1 MFLVVLV
8 VGLIFATINFL
19 PNFLL
24 SRSPEGVKIGKI
36 KTNLVSTV
44 KLEEIK
50 LWNVHHQNKKV
61 AEAEELQVD
70 FDLLKIIRRKSIV
83 SSIKT
88 INVSGGTLKVERD
101 KDGRWNFEDLLPPEK
116 KWRRKIDF
124 EGEIVI
130 KKCQI
135 IFQDNFRQVPPFL
148 EHFRE
153 VEGKIDF
160 SFPPLILFKII
171 DKDKRVISGH
181 YCVIRKDLKVNI
193 NLKSQPLAKL
203 QKYLYKQ
210 DILQVK
216 AGEVD
221 LNLNLGI
228 SNSKFYLFGDASV
241 ARGEIVVSD
250 IKVPLRNVFTKVQF
264 TDKDILFKN
273 INFTLGKGE
282 VRASGIVQLSSSPKM
297 YFKGVA
303 QNVSTQLFG
312 KYAAGISSTVFSQFI
327 VSGDISHPEIV
338 GEIVAPEISW
348 GEFSMS
354 SVYSRIKYSEG
365 ELLLSDFKGETI
377 SGEVE
382 GDGVFNIPEN
392 RAMLDIK
399 IEGINF
405 GTLKIPLSGDT
416 GKSVSL
422 SEAYIIAHLNDV
434 SYNDIK
440 FTDGMIVAEYKQNNL
455 QIKAGVLKNKEAEVY
470 LSGEFSPED
479 MHLIVEGNKIEIG
492 DFPYLYPSGEYKGLL
507 SFSGEVSGMVSSP
520 SFSGEVNL
528 QDASIKKQK
537 DDPAFNFD
545 KIQGD
550 ITISPHV
557 FKTEYLTVKKDEAS
571 FLAWGEIN
579 YGEKKEIDL
588 KIKGKDIDLGKL
600 RNFNQINPVRDLSLN
615 GVKTNLKVDVEVRG
629 TLDNIW
635 SKGSVEV
642 LSSEVLGNEVKGG
655 KINFIQTR
663 DNIELDDAYL
673 LLGDSIFNIKGGAN
687 IKNKILNIDFS
698 SSKFHLKDIKFLQ
711 EKYNYLQGELSCQGK
726 IEGEFSSPSL
736 SVLLD
741 GKNIFLDEGKIDEAQ
756 VNLSIR
762 EDFLSARGKVV
773 AGEGNI
779 TSDMNLHFKDK
790 DKYFLEIFS
799 NFEDIEAKNIFSL
812 LKIPSYEIN
821 TFVSG
826 RVIVGGNIERDDK
839 IKFESH
845 WGEIDIVAE
854 NTTISGNVIEKITL
868 QSLID
873 KDKLQIKKIEITE
886 KDGVIT
892 GEGVVNFHGEND
904 LHLEGSLVEVSW
916 LNIFL
921 PQADFISGK
930 VNFSARIKGSI
941 KEPEFLVNVEGNN
954 IMFLG
959 QTLDALRGNFNMQ
972 NSTLTLRNFFA
983 EKNNQRILVEATL
996 PFSWKEKKIPEGKE
1010 LSVDVFTY
1018 GANLVLLTEVIEEVN
1033 FASGEITVKVSLRGT
1048 KEKQLLSGSIV
1059 VEKGEVDF
1067 FFLQDTIKDISF
1079 VINLV
1084 DDKVV
1089 IEKMEGRIKGG
1100 TFKVVSEMKIRDFK
1114 IEDMTVTLSAKN
1126 LPLETPPDFY
1136 GVVSGDLTYE
1146 KKSASQRLRGEVLLA
1161 NASYTMKVPTEGR
1174 MLPESFISEIDYDLN
1189 LRLGENVWIRNNN
1202 LRAESKGTLRIFG
1215 KINEP
1220 VILGELTSARGTIS
1234 YFDSI
1239 FKIEKIQI
1247 FFPTLYSFEP
1257 RIIAAAK
1264 TQVKIVE
1271 DKIIYFIP
1279 VILKLQG
1286 DASYLQVDVEYDD
1299 REYFLKTGKQL
1310 TKKDIISYLAYKQR
1324 IDDAL
1329 RGDIVEVLQEGAR
1342 GFFEASLMTQ
1352 VISPMEVQIEKT
1364 LGLDDFSID
1373 YGREKDYKLHLGK
1386 YIQRDLYLTYARS
1399 FVKGGSEK
1407 FKIEHYFLRGMSL
1420 FYEREKMN
1428 NISFYKLGALVRY
1441 RI

>member
-8 VGLIFATINFL
+8 VGLIFAAINFL

-24 SRSPEGVKIGKI
+24 SQFPEGVKIGKI
-36 KTNLVSTV
+36 KTNLISKV

-70 FDLLKIIRRKSIV
+70 FDLLKIIRRKNII
-83 SSIKT
+83 SSVKT
-88 INVSGGTLKVERD
+88 INVSGGTLRIERD

-153 VEGKIDF
+153 IEGKIDF

-203 QKYLYKQ
+203 QKYLYEQ

-241 ARGEIVVSD
+241 VDGEIVVPD

-282 VRASGIVQLSSSPKM
+282 VRASGIVQFSSTPKM

-303 QNVSTQLFG
+303 QNVSTQLLG
-312 KYAAGISSTVFSQFI
+312 RHSAGISSTVFSQFI
-327 VSGDISHPEIV
+327 VSGDVSHPEII
-338 GEIVAPEISW
+338 GEIFTPEISRE
-348 GEFSMS
+348 GISMS
-354 SVYSRIKYSEG
+354 NIYSRIKYYDG
-365 ELLLSDFKGETI
+365 EILLSDFKGEMEGAEI
-377 SGEVE
+377 E
-382 GDGVFNIPEN
+382 GDGVFNIPKN

-399 IEGINF
+399 IDGMDF
-405 GTLKIPLSGDT
+405 GTINSTHPPLVKGGLKGVET
-416 GKSVSL
+416 
-422 SEAYIIAHLNDV
+422 YIIAHLKNI

-440 FTDGMIVAEYKQNNL
+440 FTEGMIVAEYKQNNL
-455 QIKAGVLKNKEAEVY
+455 QIKAGVLKNKEAAVY
-470 LSGEFSPED
+470 LSGKFSPED
-479 MHLIVEGNKIEIG
+479 MNLIVEGNKIEIG

-600 RNFNQINPVRDLSLN
+600 RNFNQI
-615 GVKTNLKVDVEVRG
+615 KTNLKVDVEVRG

-642 LSSEVLGNEVKGG
+642 ISSEVLGNEVKGG

-673 LLGDSIFNIKGGAN
+673 LLGDSFFNIKGGAN

-711 EKYNYLQGELSCQGK
+711 EKYNYLQGDVYCEGK

-756 VNLSIR
+756 VNLSAKK
-762 EDFLSARGKVV
+762 DFLSARGKIV
-773 AGEGNI
+773 AGEGKM

-845 WGEIDIVAE
+845 WGEIDIAAE
-854 NTTISGNVIEKITL
+854 NTTISGKNIEKITL
-868 QSLID
+868 QSGIE
-873 KDKLQIKKIEITE
+873 KDRLLIKKIEIIE
-886 KDGVIT
+886 KDGIIT
-892 GEGVVNFHGEND
+892 GEGVVNFRGEND
-904 LHLEGSLVEVSW
+904 LHLEGSEFEVSW
-916 LNIFL
+916 LNTFL
-921 PQADFISGK
+921 PRADFVLGK

-941 KEPEFLVNVEGNN
+941 KEPEFLVNIEGSN
-954 IMFLG
+954 ITFLG
-959 QTLDALRGNFNMQ
+959 QTLDTLQGNFNMQ
-972 NSTLTLRNFFA
+972 NNTLTLRNFFA
-983 EKNNQRILVEATL
+983 EKNNQRILVEAKL

-1010 LSVDVFTY
+1010 LSVDIFTY
-1018 GANLVLLTEVIEEVN
+1018 GANLVLLSEFLEEVN
-1033 FASGEITVKVSLRGT
+1033 FASGEIIGNVSLKGT
-1048 KEKQLLSGSIV
+1048 KEKPLLSGSFV

-1067 FFLQDTIKDISF
+1067 FFLQDTIKDVSF

-1100 TFKVVSEMKIRDFK
+1100 TFKVMSEMKIRDFK

-1257 RIIAAAK
+1257 RMIAAAK
-1264 TQVKIVE
+1264 TEVKIVE

-1373 YGREKDYKLHLGK
+1373 WVREKDYKLHLGK
-1386 YIQRDLYLTYARS
+1386 YIQRDLYLIYARS

-1428 NISFYKLGALVRY
+1428 NISLYKLGALVRY